1 MPVFSYKGVG
11 PAGKDVSGIQD
22 ADTAKSL
29 RTMLRREGIFLT
41 EFKEAKAGKAAEDE
55 EAGKGLSREVELFG
69 TGISKRQVAMFTRQL
84 AVLLRSGIPLAEG
97 LATLTEQS
105 GLGKRRTADKL
116 QRVLADLRRQVN
128 EGTALADALA
138 NHPRVFHDLFI
149 NMVRSGEAAGNL
161 EEVLDR
167 LADFME
173 RELELSS
180 KVVGTLLYPVIMIV
194 VSIGILAILMT
205 VVVPKITQI
214 FADMERALPWNTQL
228 LITISHYTGTYWYL
242 FLGGGALSVSLFL
255 IWKRSPG
262 GRPKWDKIKIVVP
275 LFGVV
280 MRYLAVSRFSR
291 TLGTMLQAGV
301 PLLRSLDISKHVL
314 NNLELVKVIDQAQ
327 VGIREGES
335 IASQLKKSPH
345 FEPMVIHMVAVGERT
360 GQLPEMLR
368 NVAETY
374 EKQVESRLSKITTIL
389 EPVMILVLGGT
400 VGFVIFSIIVPILQM
415 NEVVQ

>member
-1 MPVFSYKGVG
+1 MPVFSYKGIG
-11 PAGKDVSGIQD
+11 PAGKEVKGIRD
-22 ADTAKSL
+22 ADTAKAL
-29 RTMLRREGIFLT
+29 RTMLRRDGVFLT

-55 EAGKGLSREVELFG
+55 QAGKGLSREVQVFG
-69 TGISKRQVAMFTRQL
+69 SGISKRQVAVFTRQL
-84 AVLLRSGIPLAEG
+84 AVLLRSGIPLSEG

-105 GLGKRRTADKL
+105 GQGRRRTADRL

-128 EGTALADALA
+128 EGTALADALN
-138 NHPRVFHDLFI
+138 NHPRVFHELYI

-173 RELELSS
+173 RELDLSS
-180 KVVGTLLYPVIMIV
+180 KVIGTLAYPMIMIV
-194 VSIGILAILMT
+194 VSIGILIILMT

-214 FADMERALPWNTQL
+214 FGDMERALPWNTQL
-228 LITISHYTGTYWYL
+228 LITVSHYTGTYWYVFIGSLVL
-242 FLGGGALSVSLFL
+242 FIVLFVV
-255 IWKRSPG
+255 WKRSLT
-262 GRPKWDKIKIVVP
+262 GRPRWDKFKIVVP
-275 LFGVV
+275 LLGIVL
-280 MRYLAVSRFSR
+280 RYLAVSRFCR
-291 TLGTMLQAGV
+291 TLGTMFKAGV
-301 PLLRSLDISKHVL
+301 PLLRALDISKFVL
-314 NNLELVKVIDQAQ
+314 NNMELMKVIDEAQ

-335 IASQLKKSPH
+335 IASQLKKSPY
-345 FEPMVIHMVAVGERT
+345 FEPMVIHMVAVGERS
-360 GQLPEMLR
+360 GQLPEMLT

-374 EKQVESRLSKITTIL
+374 EKQVESRLSIMTTIL

>member
-1 MPVFSYKGVG
+1 VPVFSYKGLG
-11 PAGKDVSGIQD
+11 PKGKDISGIKD

-41 EFKEAKAGKAAEDE
+41 EFKEAKAGMAAEEE
-55 EAGKGLSREVELFG
+55 EASKGLSRDVQVFG

-84 AVLLRSGIPLAEG
+84 SVLLRSGIPLAES
-97 LATLTEQS
+97 LATLTEQH
-105 GLGKRRTADKL
+105 GVGRRSTADRL

-138 NHPRVFHDLFI
+138 NHPRVFHELYI

-173 RELELSS
+173 RDLDLSS
-180 KVVGTLLYPVIMIV
+180 KVIGTLLYPLIMMA
-194 VSIGILAILMT
+194 VSVGILVILMT
-205 VVVPKITQI
+205 VVVPKITAI

-228 LITISHYTGTYWYL
+228 LISVSHYTGTYWYA
-242 FLGGGALSVSLFL
+242 FLGFIVIFILVFMA
-255 IWKRSPG
+255 WKRSPS
-262 GRPKWDKIKIVVP
+262 GRPRWDKFKISVP

-280 MRYLAVSRFSR
+280 LRYLAVSRFCR
-291 TLGTMLQAGV
+291 TLGTMFQAGV
-301 PLLRSLDISKHVL
+301 PLLQALEISKHVL
-314 NNLELVKVIDQAQ
+314 DNHALMKVIDAAQ

-335 IASQLKKSPH
+335 IASQLKKSVY

-360 GQLPEMLR
+360 GQLPEMLVS
-368 NVAETY
+368 VATTY
-374 EKQVESRLSKITTIL
+374 EKQVESRLSKLTTIL
-389 EPVMILVLGGT
+389 EPIMILSLGGT

>member
-1 MPVFSYKGVG
+1 VPVFSYKGVG
-11 PAGKDVSGIQD
+11 PAGKEISGIKD
-22 ADTAKSL
+22 ADTAKAL
-29 RTMLRREGIFLT
+29 RTMLRRDGVFLT
-41 EFKEAKAGKAAEDE
+41 EFKEAKAGKAAEKE
-55 EAGKGLSREVELFG
+55 QEGKGLSREVQVFG
-69 TGISKRQVAMFTRQL
+69 SGISKRQVSMFTRQL

-105 GLGKRRTADKL
+105 GLGRRRTADRL

-138 NHPRVFHDLFI
+138 NHPRVFHELYI

-173 RELELSS
+173 RELDLSS
-180 KVVGTLLYPVIMIV
+180 KVIGTLLYPIIMVI

-214 FADMERALPWNTQL
+214 FGDMERALPWNTQL
-228 LITISHYTGTYWYL
+228 LITVSHYTGTYWYAFLASTVTFIVL
-242 FLGGGALSVSLFL
+242 FVL
-255 IWKRSPG
+255 WKRSPS
-262 GRPKWDKIKIVVP
+262 GRPRWDKFKIVVP

-280 MRYLAVSRFSR
+280 LRYLAVSRFCR
-291 TLGTMLQAGV
+291 TLGTMFRAGV
-301 PLLRSLDISKHVL
+301 PLLRALDISKYVL
-314 NNLELVKVIDQAQ
+314 NNHELMKVIDEAQ

-335 IASQLKKSPH
+335 IASQLKKSPY
-345 FEPMVIHMVAVGERT
+345 FEPMVIHMVAVGERS
-360 GQLPEMLR
+360 GQLPEMLT

-374 EKQVESRLSKITTIL
+374 EKQVESRLSKMTTIL
-389 EPVMILVLGGT
+389 EPVMILALGGT